1 MRELTGAEIEV
12 LAARPKVRAHRT
24 MEADVCP
31 HADKRWS
38 TMQVTCPRREVKTL
52 SLTVEPKTQG

>member
-31 HADKRWS
+31 HKDKRCA
-38 TMQVTCPRREVKTL
+38 TMPATFQRREVKTL
-52 SLTVEPKTQG
+52 SLTVEPRP

>member
-24 MEADVCP
+24 MEADVFP
-31 HADKRWS
+31 HADKRCA
-38 TMQVTCPRREVKTL
+38 TMPATCQRREVKTL
-52 SLTVEPKTQG
+52 SLTVEPRP